1 MSFRRREMLR
11 LGGAATLAAMTG
23 ALPPRRAAAQGWNQ
37 AAFGGKN
44 LDAIV
49 KALGGGGYTPTKAIS
64 WGATPD
70 IAENGAAVQVSI
82 TSALPKTEAIAI
94 VIEKN
99 PGPLAAQFEIPPG
112 TDPAIVTRLKMA
124 QTSNVH
130 AVVKADGKYFVS
142 TREIRVTFGG
152 CG

>member
-1 MSFRRREMLR
+1 MTFHRRAMLK
-11 LGGAATLAAMTG
+11 LGGAATLAAMAG
-23 ALPPRRAAAQGWNQ
+23 ALPPRAATADGWNQ
-37 AAFGGKN
+37 AAFGGKS
-44 LDAIV
+44 LDEIV
-49 KALGGGGYTPTKAIS
+49 KALGGAGYTATKAIS

-82 TSALPKTEAIAI
+82 TSALPKTQAIAI

-99 PGPLAAQFEIPPG
+99 PGPLAAQFDVPPG

-130 AVVKADGKYFVS
+130 AVIKADGKYFVS

>member
-1 MSFRRREMLR
+1 MTFHRRAMLK
-11 LGGAATLAAMTG
+11 LGGAATLAAMAG
-23 ALPPRRAAAQGWNQ
+23 ALQPRAATADGWNQ
-37 AAFGGKN
+37 AAFGGKS
-44 LDAIV
+44 LDEIV
-49 KALGGGGYTPTKAIS
+49 KALGGAGYTATKAIS

-82 TSALPKTEAIAI
+82 TSALPKTQAIAI

-99 PGPLAAQFEIPPG
+99 PGPLAAQFDVPPG

-130 AVVKADGKYFVS
+130 AVIKADGKYFVS

>member
-1 MSFRRREMLR
+1 MTLHRRAILK
-11 LGGAATLAAMTG
+11 LGGAATLASVAG
-23 ALPPRRAAAQGWNQ
+23 GLRPRAAAAQGWNL
-37 AAFGGKN
+37 AAFRSKT
-44 LDAIV
+44 LDEIV
-49 KALGGGGYTPTKAIS
+49 TALGGTGYTPTRAVL

-82 TSALPKTEAIAI
+82 TSALPRTQSIAV

-99 PGPLAAQFEIPPG
+99 PGPLAAQFDVPPG
-112 TDPAIVTRLKMA
+112 TDPAIVTRFKMA

-130 AVVKADGKYFVS
+130 AVIKADGKYFVA

>member
-1 MSFRRREMLR
+1 MTFHRRAMLK
-11 LGGAATLAAMTG
+11 LGGVATLAAMAG
-23 ALPPRRAAAQGWNQ
+23 ALPPRIAAAQGWNQ
-37 AAFGGKN
+37 VAFGGKS
-44 LDAIV
+44 LDEIV